1 MDNASIVR
9 LVARLYAAL
18 AALAGLLVLGVV
30 AALISA
36 FGARDVF
43 EPKFLSFIVVAG
55 IGPIVLAP
63 FIWRGRVWAMFAA
76 LALAIGLTFL
86 FSRQTSTLQV
96 VLPSTA
102 ALFALFTGIRTWLG
116 NST

>member
-1 MDNASIVR
+1 
-9 LVARLYAAL
+9 VARLYAVL
-18 AALAGLLVLGVV
+18 AALGGLLVLAVV

-43 EPKFLSFIVVAG
+43 DPKFLSFILIAG
-55 IGPIVLAP
+55 ILPIVLAP

-76 LALAIGLTFL
+76 LAIAIGLTFL

-96 VLPSTA
+96 VLPSAA

-116 NST
+116 KPP